1 MFHLKH
7 RGTIDVLEAE
17 SFSALEFVTH
27 GFCTR
32 RGGVSEGAFATLNV
46 GGQVGDREDAVRR
59 NLEAIGAAFAIPV
72 GGLILMG
79 QVHGDRICVI
89 DGDASA
95 SHPEWVPECDGMV
108 TERPGV
114 ALAVKTADCVPIL
127 FVDPVR
133 RVIGTAHAGWRG
145 TALGIAGKMAGLF
158 RERFACRTED
168 LLVAI
173 GPAIGPCCYQVDAP
187 VREAFAARADADLML
202 RPCAEQE
209 GRWRLDL
216 SLANRLA
223 LTALGIPAGNISTA
237 GHCTACRT
245 DLFFSHRAEQGRTGR
260 QISFLMLADDSCR
273 KNA

>member
-1 MFHLKH
+1 MFRLVR
-7 RGTIDVLEAE
+7 RGAIEYLEDDRFS
-17 SFSALEFVTH
+17 SFSFLPH

-32 RGGVSEGAFATLNV
+32 CGGVSEGVFASLNA
-46 GGQVGDREDAVRR
+46 GGQVGDLEDSVRR
-59 NLEAIGAAFAIPV
+59 NLSLIGEVFAIQE
-72 GGLILMG
+72 GCMALMG

-89 DGDASA
+89 DGDGAP
-95 SHPEWVPECDGMV
+95 PESIPECDGMV
-108 TERPGV
+108 TDRPGV

-145 TALGIAGKMAGLF
+145 TALGIAGKMAGIF
-158 RERFACRTED
+158 RERFACRYED

-173 GPAIGPCCYQVDAP
+173 GPSIGPCCYQVDAP
-187 VREAFAARADADLML
+187 VREAFAVRPGADRLL
-202 RPCAEQE
+202 CPCLDQE
-209 GRWRLDL
+209 GQWRLDL
-216 SLANRLA
+216 PLANRLE

-245 DLFFSHRAEQGRTGR
+245 DLFFSHRAEHGRTGR
-260 QISFLMLADDSCR
+260 QISFLMLADDPCR